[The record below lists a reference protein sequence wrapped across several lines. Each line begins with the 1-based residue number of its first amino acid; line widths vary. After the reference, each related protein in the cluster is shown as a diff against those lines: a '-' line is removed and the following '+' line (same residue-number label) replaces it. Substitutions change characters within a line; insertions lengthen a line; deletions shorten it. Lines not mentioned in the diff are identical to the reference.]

1 MNNNKNILLAMALCA
16 ATFFVWQY
24 FVANPAMKAE
34 QARQAHLTHQEK
46 TKAGGAPVLPGIAAG
61 DVHMT
66 REAALKARAAVA
78 DRTFENNARAL
89 IAHLA
94 RM

>member
-34 QARQAHLTHQEK
+34 QARQAHLVHQEK
-46 TKAGGAPVLPGIAAG
+46 TRSGGGKIHERSGVFALPPGYIEYEPIQG
-61 DVHMT
+61 V
-66 REAALKARAAVA
+66 E
-78 DRTFENNARAL
+78 
-89 IAHLA
+89 
-94 RM
+94 